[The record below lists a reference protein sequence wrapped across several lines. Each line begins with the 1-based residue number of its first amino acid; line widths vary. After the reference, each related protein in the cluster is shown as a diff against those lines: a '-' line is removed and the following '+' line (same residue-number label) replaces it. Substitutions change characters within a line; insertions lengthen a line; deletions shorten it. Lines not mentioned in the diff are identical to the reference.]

1 MKNERTLIINTQ
13 SNEVVIQE
21 TKPKIKDELNG
32 FMSCTFDTSI
42 LYINKIDTAL
52 GDIRGEIENKF
63 PPDQYFGN
71 EAQFIYDSCLNDTG
85 TVNIAGFSVKSL
97 VVPTIYN
104 IFRYEEDALNKL
116 TLESLEQIRIAYGIK
131 GTLSNPFDTSDYT
144 AGSIFVVKDIVDVIY
159 SLLYFYAFNH
169 LKQKKCDHCGK
180 WFSTD
185 TLKTKYCS
193 RKSPMEQY
201 SHLKCRRAAEDC
213 RKKLRERET
222 AIYDNWKQN
231 LIKYGDRID
240 DLRNTCNKYLKIL
253 SVENLQALTDYL
265 YADDKPKQT
274 RPNRKKKEIGD

>member
-1 MKNERTLIINTQ
+1 MGNKITLNINKQQNKVIIFENIPKAEETGNEFLAYTFE
-13 SNEVVIQE
+13 SN
-21 TKPKIKDELNG
+21 
-32 FMSCTFDTSI
+32 I
-42 LYINKIDTAL
+42 LYINKIDTAF
-52 GDIRGEIENKF
+52 GDIIFEIEEKF
-63 PPDQYFGN
+63 PPKQYFGN
-71 EAQFIYDSCLNDTG
+71 EAQFIYDSCFTDNY
-85 TVNIAGFSVKSL
+85 TVNIAGFFVKSSI
-97 VVPTIYN
+97 VPTIYN
-104 IFRYEEDALNKL
+104 IFRDKSELNLSLDDLDHIRL
-116 TLESLEQIRIAYGIK
+116 TYGIS
-131 GTLSNPFDTSDYT
+131 GVQFYPLDMSDYT
-144 AGSIFVVKDIVDVIY
+144 AGMVFDVKYLTDVIY
-159 SLLYFYAFNH
+159 GILYFCAFNH
-169 LKQKKCDHCGK
+169 LKLKKCDHCGK

-213 RKKLRERET
+213 RKKLREREA